1 MWENAYGYLQ
11 KGQTHNVVTS
21 GVGVFGPY
29 MRVGTKAE
37 ICAVRVG
44 FNGCGAWISI
54 YIKKG
59 RLFFQQLLKLG
70 MEAVEKSLPFCF
82 HFL

>member
-29 MRVGTKAE
+29 LRVGTKAE

-44 FNGCGAWISI
+44 FNG
-54 YIKKG
+54 
-59 RLFFQQLLKLG
+59 
-70 MEAVEKSLPFCF
+70 
-82 HFL
+82 